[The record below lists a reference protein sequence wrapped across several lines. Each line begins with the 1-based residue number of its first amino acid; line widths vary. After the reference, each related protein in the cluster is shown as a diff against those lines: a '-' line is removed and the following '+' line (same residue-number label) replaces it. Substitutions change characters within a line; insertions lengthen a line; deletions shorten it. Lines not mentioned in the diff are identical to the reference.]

1 MKELQRLYNRAV
13 PVFDTYKR
21 VQTKY
26 LQNLTDLPH
35 DPIEFSLKNPPADE
49 SKLEIFIIL
58 VLSLY
63 LVLDSKVR
71 IQSLTQKDVKMI
83 EDKNTV
89 LNRRQEIRERSLNRK
104 PHSTGLELAILP
116 DPVNKTSCDSF
127 LTFLQSPT
135 NIRKYRNGLFG
146 FNGYR
151 NEGDGPPEI
160 ESNLEDDDDSE
171 RSSPPRKRFK
181 RGRPF
186 VQGIEERINSGCRPG
201 IFKVEKQNQD
211 SGIRIVFYSIASE
224 LDDIKSSIIKHKKV
238 PHLVVRMNLMP
249 MIRKTRLYLIE
260 LKSNLASTFNRS
272 KVNKNVLRESNA
284 SNTRKKVY
292 IFPTNPTI
300 TFVFRIRSAA
310 RKIACNEGKMRK

>member
-49 SKLEIFIIL
+49 SKLEMAIYIN
-58 VLSLY
+58 VSSLY

-116 DPVNKTSCDSF
+116 DPV
-127 LTFLQSPT
+127 
-135 NIRKYRNGLFG
+135 R
-146 FNGYR
+146 
-151 NEGDGPPEI
+151 E
-160 ESNLEDDDDSE
+160 
-171 RSSPPRKRFK
+171 
-181 RGRPF
+181 
-186 VQGIEERINSGCRPG
+186 
-201 IFKVEKQNQD
+201 KV
-211 SGIRIVFYSIASE
+211 
-224 LDDIKSSIIKHKKV
+224 
-238 PHLVVRMNLMP
+238 M
-249 MIRKTRLYLIE
+249 
-260 LKSNLASTFNRS
+260 
-272 KVNKNVLRESNA
+272 
-284 SNTRKKVY
+284 
-292 IFPTNPTI
+292 
-300 TFVFRIRSAA
+300 
-310 RKIACNEGKMRK
+310 

>member
-1 MKELQRLYNRAV
+1 
-13 PVFDTYKR
+13 
-21 VQTKY
+21 
-26 LQNLTDLPH
+26 
-35 DPIEFSLKNPPADE
+35 
-49 SKLEIFIIL
+49 
-58 VLSLY
+58 
-63 LVLDSKVR
+63 
-71 IQSLTQKDVKMI
+71 MI

-116 DPVNKTSCDSF
+116 DPVKKKSCDSF

-211 SGIRIVFYSIASE
+211 SGIRNCALFDRKYKLHSNFCHIREIMMTKVCKISSHNRTQ
-224 LDDIKSSIIKHKKV
+224 KSSTSGSPHESDADDKKNSSVLDRIEEQFGKHLQPLESEQKRAERIERIEHEKKG
-238 PHLVVRMNLMP
+238 
-249 MIRKTRLYLIE
+249 LYLYYE
-260 LKSNLASTFNRS
+260 PDHK
-272 KVNKNVLRESNA
+272 
-284 SNTRKKVY
+284 
-292 IFPTNPTI
+292 IFIQN
-300 TFVFRIRSAA
+300 
-310 RKIACNEGKMRK
+310 

>member
-49 SKLEIFIIL
+49 SKLEMVIFIN

-116 DPVNKTSCDSF
+116 DPV
-127 LTFLQSPT
+127 
-135 NIRKYRNGLFG
+135 R
-146 FNGYR
+146 
-151 NEGDGPPEI
+151 E
-160 ESNLEDDDDSE
+160 
-171 RSSPPRKRFK
+171 
-181 RGRPF
+181 
-186 VQGIEERINSGCRPG
+186 
-201 IFKVEKQNQD
+201 KV
-211 SGIRIVFYSIASE
+211 
-224 LDDIKSSIIKHKKV
+224 
-238 PHLVVRMNLMP
+238 M
-249 MIRKTRLYLIE
+249 
-260 LKSNLASTFNRS
+260 
-272 KVNKNVLRESNA
+272 
-284 SNTRKKVY
+284 
-292 IFPTNPTI
+292 
-300 TFVFRIRSAA
+300 
-310 RKIACNEGKMRK
+310 

>member
-63 LVLDSKVR
+63 SVLDSKVR

-224 LDDIKSSIIKHKKV
+224 LDDIKSSIIKHKKSSTSGS
-238 PHLVVRMNLMP
+238 PHESDADDKKNSSVLDRIEEQFGKHLQP
-249 MIRKTRLYLIE
+249 LESEQKRAERIERIEHEKKGLYIPYE
-260 LKSNLASTFNRS
+260 PDH
-272 KVNKNVLRESNA
+272 
-284 SNTRKKVY
+284 Y
-292 IFPTNPTI
+292 ICVQN
-300 TFVFRIRSAA
+300 
-310 RKIACNEGKMRK
+310 